1 MDNLVRCNGRFT
13 VRLLQEFPTSVY
25 SIWESR
31 FPAQTAEEG
40 IRVTKAIWQ
49 DMLSFDGY
57 LAHELI
63 QDLDEPGH
71 LIVIS
76 RWVSREAADAAMSY
90 ASHPNAKRADQL
102 VSQPRRRTIGA
113 PL

>member
-1 MDNLVRCNGRFT
+1 L
-13 VRLLQEFPTSVY
+13 SVH

-31 FPAQTAEEG
+31 FPAEAAEQG
-40 IRVTKAIWQ
+40 ISVTKAIWQ
-49 DMLSFDGY
+49 DMLSYDGY

-63 QDLDEPGH
+63 LDLDEPGH

-76 RWVSREAADAAMSY
+76 RWASREAADAAMSY
-90 ASHPNAKRADQL
+90 ASRPNAKRADQL
-102 VSQPRRRTIGA
+102 VSEPRRRTVGA

>member
-1 MDNLVRCNGRFT
+1 M
-13 VRLLQEFPTSVY
+13 SVY

-31 FPAQTAEEG
+31 FPTETAEEG
-40 IRVTKAIWQ
+40 TSVTKAIWQ

-57 LAHELI
+57 LAHELL
-63 QDLDEPGH
+63 QDLDQPGH

-76 RWVSREAADAAMSY
+76 RWASREAADAAMSY

-102 VSQPRRRTIGA
+102 VSRPRRRTVCG

>member
-1 MDNLVRCNGRFT
+1 M
-13 VRLLQEFPTSVY
+13 SVY

-31 FPAQTAEEG
+31 FPTETAEEG
-40 IRVTKAIWQ
+40 MSVTKAIWQ

-57 LAHELI
+57 LVHELL
-63 QDLDEPGH
+63 QDLDQPGH

-76 RWVSREAADAAMSY
+76 RWASREAADAAMSY

-102 VSQPRRRTIGA
+102 VSRPRRRTVCS

>member
-1 MDNLVRCNGRFT
+1 MG
-13 VRLLQEFPTSVY
+13 VY

-31 FPAQTAEEG
+31 FPAETSNEG
-40 IRVTKAIWQ
+40 ISVTKAIWH

-63 QDLDEPGH
+63 QDLDQPGH
-71 LIVIS
+71 LIVVS
-76 RWVSREAADAAMSY
+76 RWASREAADAALSY
-90 ASHPNAKRADQL
+90 RSHPNAERAEQL
-102 VSQPRRRTIGA
+102 VSEPRRRTVGA

>member
-1 MDNLVRCNGRFT
+1 M
-13 VRLLQEFPTSVY
+13 SVY

-31 FPAQTAEEG
+31 FPTETAEEG
-40 IRVTKAIWQ
+40 TSVTKAIWQ

-57 LAHELI
+57 LAHELL
-63 QDLDEPGH
+63 QDLDQPGH

-76 RWVSREAADAAMSY
+76 RWASREAADAAMSY

-102 VSQPRRRTIGA
+102 VSRPRRRTVCG
-113 PL
+113 LL

>member
-1 MDNLVRCNGRFT
+1 M
-13 VRLLQEFPTSVY
+13 SVY

-31 FPAQTAEEG
+31 FAAETADEG

-49 DMLSFDGY
+49 DMPSFDGY

-63 QDLDEPGH
+63 QELDQPGH
-71 LIVIS
+71 VIVIS
-76 RWVSREAADAAMSY
+76 RWASREAADAAMSY
-90 ASHPNAKRADQL
+90 ASHPNAKRADQR
-102 VSQPRRRTIGA
+102 VSQPRRRTLGA